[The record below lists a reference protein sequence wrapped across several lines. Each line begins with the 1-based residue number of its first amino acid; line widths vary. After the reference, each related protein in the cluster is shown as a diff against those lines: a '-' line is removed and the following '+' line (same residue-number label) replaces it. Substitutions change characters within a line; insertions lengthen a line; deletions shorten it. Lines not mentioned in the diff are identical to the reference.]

1 VTTGATTTG
10 ERADHR
16 VPEWDALF
24 IGGRWA
30 PRPTSPAIEVVSP
43 HDAHVVGRA
52 PMATP
57 DDVDL
62 AVASARHA
70 FDTGPWPHLEPSER
84 VALLRRFA
92 DVYEAR
98 QEEMALL
105 ITAETGSPVTFSRLA
120 QAWAPW
126 SLLDV
131 TLGLASLIEW
141 EEERPGLFGRTL
153 VRREPV
159 GVVAA
164 IAPWNVPQMTIMS
177 KLAPALVAGC
187 TVVVKPSPETPLDAL
202 LMAEWIAEA
211 GLPEG
216 VVSVLPAGREVG
228 EYLVSHPGIDK
239 VAFTGSTVA
248 GRRIGSICGEQIK
261 RVGLELGGKSA
272 AIILDD
278 ADLAGVATGL
288 RFASFMNSG
297 QACAA
302 QTRVLAPRHRHD
314 AVADALGEV
323 ARGLVVGNP
332 FEETTE
338 IGPMVSRR
346 HQNRVSGYIALGID
360 EGARV
365 VAGGPG
371 EPDGLGGGCYVR
383 PTVFAS
389 VENSMRIASEEIF
402 GPVVVVIPYDGEEE
416 AVRIANESEYGLA
429 GSVWTGDES
438 HGLEVAR
445 RIRTGTIGINKYAPD
460 LSSPFGGYKA
470 SGIGRE
476 YGREGL
482 EEYFELKSIAP

>member
-1 VTTGATTTG
+1 VTIGAISTGPRRSQA
-10 ERADHR
+10 
-16 VPEWDALF
+16 PEWDALF
-24 IGGRWA
+24 IGGHWVSRA
-30 PRPTSPAIEVVSP
+30 GSPAFEVVSP
-43 HDAHVVGRA
+43 HDGRPVGRA
-52 PMATP
+52 PMATAA
-57 DDVDL
+57 DVDL
-62 AVASARHA
+62 AVAGARHA
-70 FDTGPWPHLEPSER
+70 FDAGPWPRLEPGER
-84 VALLRRFA
+84 VEALRRFA
-92 DVYEAR
+92 DIYEAR
-98 QEEMALL
+98 LEEMALL
-105 ITAETGSPVTFSRLA
+105 ISAESGSPIAFSRLG

-126 SLLDV
+126 SLLDT
-131 TLGLASLIEW
+131 TLGLASVIDW
-141 EEERPGLFGRTL
+141 EEERPGAYGTTL

-164 IAPWNVPQMTIMS
+164 IAPWNVPQMTIIS

-187 TVVVKPSPETPLDAL
+187 TIVVKPSPETPLDGL
-202 LMAEWIAEA
+202 LMAEWIDEA

-216 VVSVLPAGREVG
+216 VVSVLPADREVG
-228 EYLVSHPGIDK
+228 EHLVSHPGVDR
-239 VAFTGSTVA
+239 VAFTGSTAA

-272 AIILDD
+272 AIILED
-278 ADLAGVATGL
+278 AQLDETITGL

-302 QTRVLAPRHRHD
+302 QTRVLAPRRRHD
-314 AVADALGEV
+314 EIADALGEM
-323 ARGLVVGNP
+323 ARGLVVGDP
-332 FEETTE
+332 LDDATE

-346 HQNRVSGYIALGID
+346 HQDRVAGYIAVGID

-371 EPDGLGGGCYVR
+371 VPDGLPGGCYVR

-389 VENSMRIASEEIF
+389 VDNAMRIAREEIF
-402 GPVVVVIPYDGEEE
+402 GPVVVVIPYDGEDD
-416 AVRIANESEYGLA
+416 AVRIANQSEYGLA
-429 GSVWTGDES
+429 GSVWTGDRS

-445 RIRTGTIGINKYAPD
+445 RVRTGTIGVNKYAPD
-460 LSSPFGGYKA
+460 LSSPFGGYKS

>member
-1 VTTGATTTG
+1 MTTGATATG

-30 PRPTSPAIEVVSP
+30 PRPSSPAIEVVSP
-43 HDAHVVGRA
+43 HDAHIVGRA

-70 FDTGPWPHLEPSER
+70 FDTGPWPNLEPSER

-105 ITAETGSPVTFSRLA
+105 ITAETGSPVTFSRLG

-302 QTRVLAPRHRHD
+302 QTRVLSPRQRHD
-314 AVADALGEV
+314 EVADALGEV
-323 ARGLVVGNP
+323 ARGLVVGDP
-332 FEETTE
+332 FEEATE

-346 HQNRVSGYIALGID
+346 HQDRVSGYIALGIE

>member
-1 VTTGATTTG
+1 VTVGATSTG
-10 ERADHR
+10 KRISQAP
-16 VPEWDALF
+16 VWDALF
-24 IGGRWA
+24 IGGHWVSRA
-30 PRPTSPAIEVVSP
+30 TSPAFDVVSP
-43 HDAHVVGRA
+43 HDLQPVGRA
-52 PMATP
+52 PMATA

-62 AVASARHA
+62 AVARARDA
-70 FDTGPWPHLEPSER
+70 FDTGPWPRLDPGQR
-84 VALLRRFA
+84 VEALRRFA
-92 DVYEAR
+92 DIYEAR

-105 ITAETGSPVTFSRLA
+105 ITAESGSPISFSRLG

-126 SLLDV
+126 SLLDT
-131 TLGLASLIEW
+131 TLDLASVVEW
-141 EEERPGLFGRTL
+141 EEARQGAFGTTL

-164 IAPWNVPQMTIMS
+164 IAPWNVPQMTIIS

-187 TVVVKPSPETPLDAL
+187 TIVVKPSPETPLDGL
-202 LMAEWIAEA
+202 LMAEWIDEA
-211 GLPEG
+211 GLPDG

-228 EYLVSHPGIDK
+228 EHLVSHPGVDR
-239 VAFTGSTVA
+239 VAFTGSTAA

-272 AIILDD
+272 AIILED
-278 ADLAGVATGL
+278 ADLGETVTGL

-302 QTRVLAPRHRHD
+302 QTRVLVPRRRHD
-314 AVADALGEV
+314 EIADALGEM
-323 ARGLVVGNP
+323 ANGLVVGDP
-332 FEETTE
+332 FGDATE

-346 HQNRVSGYIALGID
+346 HQTRVAGYIAVGID

-371 EPDGLGGGCYVR
+371 APEGLSGGCYIR

-389 VENSMRIASEEIF
+389 VGNAMRIAREEIF
-402 GPVVVVIPYDGEEE
+402 GPVVVVIPYDGEDD

-429 GSVWTGDES
+429 GSVWTADPF

-445 RIRTGTIGINKYAPD
+445 RIRTGTIGVNKYAPD
-460 LSSPFGGYKA
+460 LSSPFGGYKS